1 MNLIKTLST
10 LALLALSQQ
19 LLTQP
24 AQAHGGEDHSHSP
37 APLAQATGEQPRRL
51 SDGSL
56 YIPKSAQQLWQLRT
70 RLVTAAQL
78 PQQIELQGKV
88 IVDPAFAGFVE
99 AAQLGVLSAGP
110 DGWPT
115 LGQPVKAGQVL
126 AYLQPVDT
134 TLDRSNQQALLAE
147 LDAQIALAKD
157 RVQRFSTLGALVPRN
172 ELTTA
177 QIELKGLQAR
187 RSFAAK
193 GTGGGIAVV
202 APVAG
207 VVSTVFK
214 QSGQVVDSRD
224 ALFQIIDPAQL
235 LVEALAYPALPAHGG
250 LNLSADSHASARFPA
265 AAESQGESQERHA
278 FSLSFRGKSL
288 QLQQQAQPLWF
299 SIDSNKPAATLDLTV
314 GQPLLVEVA
323 TGKQINGMTVPRSA
337 LQKLDNG
344 ETAVWVHQ
352 AAERFIAQKVRVE
365 PFSASEVVV
374 VSGLH
379 DGDRVVV
386 QAASLLAQVR

>member
-1 MNLIKTLST
+1 MKLMKTLST
-10 LALLALSQQ
+10 LALLLLSQQ
-19 LLTQP
+19 LFTQS
-24 AQAHGGEDHSHSP
+24 ARAHGGEDHSHAP

-70 RLVTAAQL
+70 RLVKAATL

-88 IVDPAFAGFVE
+88 IVDPAFAGLVE

-115 LGQPVKAGQVL
+115 LGQSVKAGQVL

-193 GTGGGIAVV
+193 GTGAGIAVV
-202 APVAG
+202 APVGG

-235 LVEALAYPALPAHGG
+235 LVEALAYPALPAHSG
-250 LNLSADSHASARFPA
+250 LNLTADSHASARFPA
-265 AAESQGESQERHA
+265 AAESQDSHA

-299 SIDSNKPAATLDLTV
+299 KPLTSTDLNV

-323 TGKQINGMTVPRSA
+323 TGRQINGMAVPRSA

-352 AAERFIAQKVRVE
+352 APERFIAQKVRVE
-365 PFSASEVVV
+365 PYSASDVVV
-374 VSGLH
+374 ISGLH

>member
-10 LALLALSQQ
+10 LVLLALSQQ
-19 LLTQP
+19 LCSQP
-24 AQAHGGEDHSHSP
+24 AQAHGGEDHSHAP

-70 RLVTAAQL
+70 SLVKAATL

-88 IVDPAFAGFVE
+88 IVDPAFAGLVE

-115 LGQPVKAGQVL
+115 LGQTVQAGQVL

-224 ALFQIIDPAQL
+224 ALFQIIAPDQL

-250 LNLSADSHASARFPA
+250 LNLNTNSPASARFPA

-299 SIDSNKPAATLDLTV
+299 KPLTHTDLTV

-323 TGKQINGMTVPRSA
+323 TGRQINGMAVPRSA

-352 AAERFIAQKVRVE
+352 APERFIAQKVRVE

>member
-1 MNLIKTLST
+1 MTLIKTLST
-10 LALLALSQQ
+10 LALLLISQQ

-24 AQAHGGEDHSHSP
+24 AHAHGGEDHSHAP

-70 RLVTAAQL
+70 SLVKAATL

-88 IVDPAFAGFVE
+88 IVDPAFAGLVE

-115 LGQPVKAGQVL
+115 LGQSVTAGQVL

-157 RVQRFSTLGALVPRN
+157 RVQRFSTLGVLVPRN

-224 ALFQIIDPAQL
+224 ALFQIIAPDQL

-265 AAESQGESQERHA
+265 AAESQDSHA
-278 FSLSFRGKSL
+278 YQLSFRGKSL

-299 SIDSNKPAATLDLTV
+299 KPLTYTDLTV

-323 TGKQINGMTVPRSA
+323 TGRQINGMAVPRTA

-352 AAERFIAQKVRVE
+352 APERFIAQKVRVE

>member
-1 MNLIKTLST
+1 MTRRNILST
-10 LALLALSQQ
+10 LVLLALSQQ
-19 LLTQP
+19 LLTQT
-24 AQAHGGEDHSHSP
+24 ANAHGGEDHSHSP

-56 YIPKSAQQLWQLRT
+56 YIPKSAQHLWQLRT
-70 RLVTAAQL
+70 SLVKAAQL

-88 IVDPAFAGFVE
+88 IVDPAFAGLVE
-99 AAQLGVLSAGP
+99 AVQLGVLSAGP

-115 LGQPVKAGQVL
+115 LGQTVTAGQVL

-202 APVAG
+202 APVGG

-224 ALFQIIDPAQL
+224 ALFQIIAPDQL
-235 LVEALAYPALPAHGG
+235 LVEALAYPALPAHAG
-250 LNLSADSHASARFPA
+250 LSLTANSHASARFPA
-265 AAESQGESQERHA
+265 AAESQDSHA
-278 FSLSFRGKSL
+278 YQLSFRGQSL

-299 SIDSNKPAATLDLTV
+299 KPQTSTDLNV

-323 TGKQINGMTVPRSA
+323 TGRRIKGMAVPRSA

-352 AAERFIAQKVRVE
+352 APERFIAQKVRVE

>member
-10 LALLALSQQ
+10 LVLLALSQQ

-70 RLVTAAQL
+70 RLVKAATL

-88 IVDPAFAGFVE
+88 IVDPAFAGLVE

-115 LGQPVKAGQVL
+115 LGQSVQAGQVL

-193 GTGGGIAVV
+193 GTGAGLAVI

-224 ALFQIIDPAQL
+224 ALFQIINPAQL

-265 AAESQGESQERHA
+265 AAESQDSHA

-299 SIDSNKPAATLDLTV
+299 GIDSSKPAATLDLTV

-365 PFSASEVVV
+365 PYSASEVVV

>member
-1 MNLIKTLST
+1 MKLIKTLST
-10 LALLALSQQ
+10 LALLLLSQQ

-70 RLVTAAQL
+70 RLVKVAQL

-115 LGQPVKAGQVL
+115 LGQSVKAGQVL

-193 GTGGGIAVV
+193 GTGAGLAIV
-202 APVAG
+202 APVTG

-265 AAESQGESQERHA
+265 AAESQDSHA

-299 SIDSNKPAATLDLTV
+299 SIDSNKPAATQDLTV

>member
-1 MNLIKTLST
+1 MSLMKTLNM
-10 LALLALSQQ
+10 LALAILSQQ

-24 AQAHGGEDHSHSP
+24 AQAHGGEDHSHTP

-70 RLVTAAQL
+70 SLVKAATL

-88 IVDPAFAGFVE
+88 IVDPAFAGLVE

-115 LGQPVKAGQVL
+115 LGQSVKAGQVL

-202 APVAG
+202 APVGG

-224 ALFQIIDPAQL
+224 ALFQIIAPDQL

-250 LNLSADSHASARFPA
+250 LNLNVDSHASARFPA
-265 AAESQGESQERHA
+265 AAESQDSHA
-278 FSLSFRGKSL
+278 YQLSFRGKSL

-299 SIDSNKPAATLDLTV
+299 KPLTHTDLTV

-323 TGKQINGMTVPRSA
+323 TGRQIQGMAVPRSA

-352 AAERFIAQKVRVE
+352 APERFIAQKVRVE
-365 PFSASEVVV
+365 PFSASAVVV

>member
-1 MNLIKTLST
+1 MSILKNFST
-10 LALLALSQQ
+10 LALLLIGQQ
-19 LLTQP
+19 LLAQP
-24 AQAHGGEDHSHSP
+24 AQAHGGEDHSHAP

-70 RLVTAAQL
+70 SLVKAATL

-88 IVDPAFAGFVE
+88 IVDPAFAGLVE

-115 LGQPVKAGQVL
+115 LGQSVKVGQVL

-187 RSFAAK
+187 KNFAAK

-224 ALFQIIDPAQL
+224 PLFQIIAPDQL

-250 LNLSADSHASARFPA
+250 LNLSADSPASARFPA
-265 AAESQGESQERHA
+265 AAESQDSHA
-278 FSLSFRGKSL
+278 FKLSFRGKSL

-299 SIDSNKPAATLDLTV
+299 KPLTSTDLNV

-323 TGKQINGMTVPRSA
+323 TGRQINGMAVPRSA

-352 AAERFIAQKVRVE
+352 APERFIAQKVRVE

>member
-1 MNLIKTLST
+1 MTLRNILST
-10 LALLALSQQ
+10 LVLLALSQ
-19 LLTQP
+19 LLLIQP
-24 AQAHGGEDHSHSP
+24 ANAHGGEDHSHDP

-56 YIPKSAQQLWQLRT
+56 YIPKSAQHLWQLRT
-70 RLVTAAQL
+70 SLVKAAQL

-88 IVDPAFAGFVE
+88 IVDPAFAGLVE

-115 LGQPVKAGQVL
+115 LGQLVKAGQVL

-187 RSFAAK
+187 KNFAAK

-224 ALFQIIDPAQL
+224 ALFQIIAPDQL
-235 LVEALAYPALPAHGG
+235 LVEALAYPALPAHAG
-250 LNLSADSHASARFPA
+250 LNLTANSHASARFPA
-265 AAESQGESQERHA
+265 AAESQDSHA
-278 FSLSFRGKSL
+278 YQLSFRGQSL

-299 SIDSNKPAATLDLTV
+299 KPATSTDLNV

-323 TGKQINGMTVPRSA
+323 TGRQINGMAVPRSA

-352 AAERFIAQKVRVE
+352 APERFIAQKVRVE

-379 DGDRVVV
+379 GGDRVVV

>member
-1 MNLIKTLST
+1 MTLRNILST
-10 LALLALSQQ
+10 LVLLALSQQ

-24 AQAHGGEDHSHSP
+24 AQAHGGEDHSHDP
-37 APLAQATGEQPRRL
+37 APLAQANGEQPRRL

-56 YIPKSAQQLWQLRT
+56 YIPKSAQHLWQLRT
-70 RLVTAAQL
+70 SLVKAAQL

-88 IVDPAFAGFVE
+88 IVDPAFAGLVE

-115 LGQPVKAGQVL
+115 LGQLVKAGQVL
-126 AYLQPVDT
+126 AYLQPVDS

-202 APVAG
+202 APVSG

-224 ALFQIIDPAQL
+224 ALFQIIAPDQL
-235 LVEALAYPALPAHGG
+235 LVEALAYPALPAHAG
-250 LNLSADSHASARFPA
+250 LNLTVNSHASARFPA
-265 AAESQGESQERHA
+265 GAESQDTHA
-278 FSLSFRGKSL
+278 YTLSFRGQSL

-299 SIDSNKPAATLDLTV
+299 KPLTSTDLNV

-323 TGKQINGMTVPRSA
+323 TGKQINGMAVPRSA

-344 ETAVWVHQ
+344 ETAVWIHQ
-352 AAERFIAQKVRVE
+352 APERFIAQKVRVE
-365 PFSASEVVV
+365 PLSASEVVV
-374 VSGLH
+374 ISGLH

-386 QAASLLAQVR
+386 KAASLLAQVR

>member
-1 MNLIKTLST
+1 MSLMKTLSM
-10 LALLALSQQ
+10 LALAILSQQ
-19 LLTQP
+19 LFSQP
-24 AQAHGGEDHSHSP
+24 AHAHGGEDHSHAP

-70 RLVTAAQL
+70 SLVKAATL

-88 IVDPAFAGFVE
+88 IVDPAFAGLVE
-99 AAQLGVLSAGP
+99 AVQLGVLSAGP

-115 LGQPVKAGQVL
+115 LGQTVQAGQVL

-187 RSFAAK
+187 KNFAAK

-202 APVAG
+202 APVGG

-224 ALFQIIDPAQL
+224 ALFQIIAPDQL
-235 LVEALAYPALPAHGG
+235 LVEALAYPALPAHAG
-250 LNLSADSHASARFPA
+250 LNLSANSHASARFPA

-278 FSLSFRGKSL
+278 YQLSFRGQSL

-299 SIDSNKPAATLDLTV
+299 KPQTSTDLNV

-323 TGKQINGMTVPRSA
+323 TGRQINGMAVPRSA

-352 AAERFIAQKVRVE
+352 APERFIAQKVRVE

>member
-1 MNLIKTLST
+1 MNLRNILST

-19 LLTQP
+19 LLTQV

-70 RLVTAAQL
+70 SLVKAATL
-78 PQQIELQGKV
+78 SQQIELQGKV

-99 AAQLGVLSAGP
+99 AAQLGVLNAGP

-115 LGQPVKAGQVL
+115 LGQSVQAGQVL

-250 LNLSADSHASARFPA
+250 LNLTADSHASARFPA
-265 AAESQGESQERHA
+265 AAESQDSHS

-299 SIDSNKPAATLDLTV
+299 SIDNSKPAATLDLTV

-323 TGKQINGMTVPRSA
+323 TGNQINGMTVPRSA

-365 PFSASEVVV
+365 PYSASEVVV

>member
-1 MNLIKTLST
+1 MSLMKTLSM
-10 LALLALSQQ
+10 LALAILSQQ
-19 LLTQP
+19 LFTQP
-24 AQAHGGEDHSHSP
+24 AQAHGGEDHSHAP
-37 APLAQATGEQPRRL
+37 APLAQATGEQPSRL

-70 RLVTAAQL
+70 SLVKAATL

-88 IVDPAFAGFVE
+88 IVDPAFAGLVE

-115 LGQPVKAGQVL
+115 LGQSVTAGQVL

-224 ALFQIIDPAQL
+224 ALFQIIAPDQL

-265 AAESQGESQERHA
+265 AAESQDSHA
-278 FSLSFRGKSL
+278 YQLSFRGKSL

-299 SIDSNKPAATLDLTV
+299 KPLTHTDLTV

-323 TGKQINGMTVPRSA
+323 TGRQINGMAVPRSA

-352 AAERFIAQKVRVE
+352 APERFIAQKVRVE

>member
-1 MNLIKTLST
+1 MTRRNILST
-10 LALLALSQQ
+10 LVLLALSQQ
-19 LLTQP
+19 LLTQ
-24 AQAHGGEDHSHSP
+24 AANAHGGEDHSHDP

-56 YIPKSAQQLWQLRT
+56 YIPKSAQHLWQLRT
-70 RLVTAAQL
+70 SLVKAAQL

-88 IVDPAFAGFVE
+88 IVDPAFAGLVE

-115 LGQPVKAGQVL
+115 LGQLVKAGQVL

-187 RSFAAK
+187 KNFAAK

-202 APVAG
+202 APVGG

-224 ALFQIIDPAQL
+224 ALFQIIAPDQL
-235 LVEALAYPALPAHGG
+235 LVEALAYPALPAHAG
-250 LNLSADSHASARFPA
+250 LSLSANSHASARFPA
-265 AAESQGESQERHA
+265 AAESQDSHA
-278 FSLSFRGKSL
+278 YQLSFRGQSL

-299 SIDSNKPAATLDLTV
+299 KPETSTDLNV

-323 TGKQINGMTVPRSA
+323 TGRQINGMAVPRSA

-352 AAERFIAQKVRVE
+352 APERFIAQKVRVE

>member
-1 MNLIKTLST
+1 MTLRNILST
-10 LALLALSQQ
+10 LVLLALSQQ

-24 AQAHGGEDHSHSP
+24 ANAHGGEDHSHDP

-56 YIPKSAQQLWQLRT
+56 YIPKSAQHLWQLRT
-70 RLVTAAQL
+70 SLVKAAQL

-88 IVDPAFAGFVE
+88 IVDPAFAGLVE

-115 LGQPVKAGQVL
+115 LGQLVKAGQVL

-187 RSFAAK
+187 KNFAAK

-202 APVAG
+202 APVGG

-224 ALFQIIDPAQL
+224 ALFQIIAPDQL
-235 LVEALAYPALPAHGG
+235 LVEALAYPALPAHAG
-250 LNLSADSHASARFPA
+250 LNLTANSHASARFPA
-265 AAESQGESQERHA
+265 AAESQDSHA
-278 FSLSFRGKSL
+278 YQLSFRGQSL

-299 SIDSNKPAATLDLTV
+299 DLQEQGPQTSTDLNV

-323 TGKQINGMTVPRSA
+323 TGRQINGMAVPRSA

-352 AAERFIAQKVRVE
+352 APERFIAQKVRVE

>member
-1 MNLIKTLST
+1 MKLIKTLST
-10 LALLALSQQ
+10 LALLLLSQQ
-19 LLTQP
+19 LFTQS
-24 AQAHGGEDHSHSP
+24 ARAHGGEDHSHAP

-70 RLVTAAQL
+70 RLVKAATL

-88 IVDPAFAGFVE
+88 IVDPAFAGLVE

-115 LGQPVKAGQVL
+115 LGQSVKAGQVL

-193 GTGGGIAVV
+193 GTGAGIAVV
-202 APVAG
+202 APVGG

-235 LVEALAYPALPAHGG
+235 LVEALAYPALPAHSG
-250 LNLSADSHASARFPA
+250 LNLTADSHASARFPA
-265 AAESQGESQERHA
+265 AAESQDSHA

-299 SIDSNKPAATLDLTV
+299 KPLTSTDLNV

-323 TGKQINGMTVPRSA
+323 TGRQINGMAVPRSA

-352 AAERFIAQKVRVE
+352 APERFIAQKVRVE
-365 PFSASEVVV
+365 PYSASDVVV
-374 VSGLH
+374 ISGLH

>member
-1 MNLIKTLST
+1 MKLIKTLST
-10 LALLALSQQ
+10 LALLLLSQQ
-19 LLTQP
+19 LFNQP
-24 AQAHGGEDHSHSP
+24 AQAHGGEDHSHAP

-70 RLVTAAQL
+70 SLVKAATL

-88 IVDPAFAGFVE
+88 IVDPAFAGLVE

-115 LGQPVKAGQVL
+115 LGQSVKAGQVL

-224 ALFQIIDPAQL
+224 ALFQIIAPDQL

-250 LNLSADSHASARFPA
+250 LNLNADSHASARFPA
-265 AAESQGESQERHA
+265 AAESQDSHA
-278 FSLSFRGKSL
+278 YQLSFRGKSL

-299 SIDSNKPAATLDLTV
+299 KPLTHTDLTV

-323 TGKQINGMTVPRSA
+323 TGRQINGMAVPRSA

-352 AAERFIAQKVRVE
+352 APERFIAQKVRVE
-365 PFSASEVVV
+365 PFSASAVVV